1 MTAARR
7 ETRLLELAAK
17 WRADADRSKL
27 LQGLVCADELEAAL
41 REDSQ
46 RCEGRYPVPHARDEP
61 FEVTYRCALPV
72 GHLGPHRS
80 EPIAHSADDRLGPI
94 DIYQQALRSI
104 AANSCCTSC
113 REAALVAGAALREA
127 AALQLEICP
136 WCNKPVQPGTS
147 AFNRSHWPS
156 CPKDAKGGE
165 ALGRVPPAYDLEH
178 EVGRVIEALD
188 LKGATMTVRCAMQE
202 AYQAGVASARQESE

>member
-7 ETRLLELAAK
+7 ETRLLELVK
-17 WRADADRSKL
+17 QWREEVALLRKRSTAESL
-27 LQGLVCADELEAAL
+27 GSLQIVAITALANGYDTCADELE
-41 REDSQ
+41 
-46 RCEGRYPVPHARDEP
+46 
-61 FEVTYRCALPV
+61 
-72 GHLGPHRS
+72 
-80 EPIAHSADDRLGPI
+80 
-94 DIYQQALRSI
+94 
-104 AANSCCTSC
+104 
-113 REAALVAGAALREA
+113 AALREA